1 MDKKKILIVDDEKH
15 WRNLFRSFLKDYN
28 FEIFEAFDGQSG
40 INKAK
45 EIQPDIIILD
55 NKMPNMTGLEAV
67 KVFRSDPQTKAI
79 PIIMATAMEFT
90 DSMVDFIK
98 MDVHDFIKKPFEVK
112 DFIEKIEK
120 IAGPV
125 THTAEIGV
133 VSSRKTRILSCFEKK
148 ENSDF
153 AYRQIRDRQNYEMNQ
168 AKNSAEL
175 IEKTSEGGVDLII
188 TGASNAGWSGYAGI
202 KLLQNALLND
212 IPIIMDIADTDSEEA
227 ANAATGMKR
236 RFFVIKPIESDQL
249 EKQIKLLKKEKELEI
264 T

>member
-1 MDKKKILIVDDEKH
+1 MDTKKILVIDDEKH

-28 FEIFEAFDGQSG
+28 FDIHEAFDGQSG
-40 INKAK
+40 INKAR
-45 EIQPDIIILD
+45 EIKPDIIILD
-55 NKMPNMTGLEAV
+55 NKMPNLTGLEAV
-67 KVFRSDPQTKAI
+67 RIFRSDPELKNI

-90 DSMVDFIK
+90 DSMVEYIK

-120 IAGPV
+120 LTGPV
-125 THTAEIGV
+125 VHSAEVGIV
-133 VSSRKTRILSCFEKK
+133 AAKKTKILSCFEKK

-153 AYRQIRDRQNYEMNQ
+153 AQNQIRNRQNYEISQ

-175 IEKTSEGGVDLII
+175 LEKASKESPDVII

-202 KLLQNALLND
+202 KLLQNSILNN

-227 ANAATGMKR
+227 ANAAAGAKK
-236 RFFVIKPIESDQL
+236 RFFVIKPIDSNQL
-249 EKQIKLLKKEKELEI
+249 EKHIRLLQKEKEPEI